1 MTGEISLKGNAL
13 AIGGL
18 KEKSMAAY
26 KAGCDTII
34 IPKDNLKDL
43 TKISDEV
50 KNNVNFVSVSSF
62 DEVAKVALEYM
73 PKKKDSKVII
83 NTSAEAGSSA
93 AVTQ

>member
-1 MTGEISLKGNAL
+1 
-13 AIGGL
+13 
-18 KEKSMAAY
+18 MAAY

-73 PKKKDSKVII
+73 PNKKDSKVII
-83 NTSAEAGSSA
+83 NTNAEAGSSA